1 METLRVFST
10 TVISCRARHREKRQK
25 KRKPG
30 RSTFVA
36 PSSTASSEDGD
47 SADSETLEE
56 ELRRKEEE
64 AKQLR
69 EQLQSQQASDS
80 SATSI
85 SSSPSETQSATSA
98 YTGDPH
104 GRPVSGR
111 SAREQLFSRSLPSS
125 DWLADGGTFQQQ
137 SKEIDGVVKRRLA
150 IGSAL
155 SFVVGYLAL
164 QPDTSP
170 PPKRP
175 PAYFAANLM
184 QGKDALESAAN
195 ALNEADFDRADQ
207 QLQAAKRYA
216 TSDVLEGASS
226 SLVQAET
233 AKKARQYA
241 QAVREDLEAAD
252 FKEYFKIITIEAS
265 QNYYAD
271 FCSRSARDGVFKLS
285 AMLDLFPEEQ
295 LEAARQQPA
304 F

>member
-1 METLRVFST
+1 VFST

-85 SSSPSETQSATSA
+85 SSSPSETQSA

>member
-1 METLRVFST
+1 
-10 TVISCRARHREKRQK
+10 
-25 KRKPG
+25 
-30 RSTFVA
+30 
-36 PSSTASSEDGD
+36 
-47 SADSETLEE
+47 
-56 ELRRKEEE
+56 
-64 AKQLR
+64 
-69 EQLQSQQASDS
+69 
-80 SATSI
+80 
-85 SSSPSETQSATSA
+85 
-98 YTGDPH
+98 
-104 GRPVSGR
+104 
-111 SAREQLFSRSLPSS
+111 
-125 DWLADGGTFQQQ
+125 
-137 SKEIDGVVKRRLA
+137 
-150 IGSAL
+150 
-155 SFVVGYLAL
+155 
-164 QPDTSP
+164 
-170 PPKRP
+170 
-175 PAYFAANLM
+175 M

-216 TSDVLEGASS
+216 TSDMLEGASS